1 MAEVLSS
8 QITNRDA
15 TPRVLEDSRESKAR
29 VLESCAL
36 VEIETSHASADVIR
50 YFSVPSN
57 ARISE
62 ILLSCDDSGTAGA
75 MDIGV
80 YQTTENGGAVVDADL
95 FASAQ
100 VMTTALT
107 NSDVTH
113 ESGQYDIAESEMPLW
128 EVLGLSADS
137 NRDYDICGTLTQA
150 AESAATTVLKGRF
163 VI

>member
-1 MAEVLSS
+1 MAEKLSA

-15 TPRVLEDSRESKAR
+15 VPRVLEDSRETKAR
-29 VLESCAL
+29 LQESCAL
-36 VEIETSHASADVIR
+36 VEVASTDASDDVIR

-57 ARISE
+57 ARISQ

-100 VMTTALT
+100 VLTTALT
-107 NSDVTH
+107 NSDVTY
-113 ESGQYDIAESEMPLW
+113 ESGQYNIDESEAPLW
-128 EVLGLSADS
+128 SVLGLSADS
-137 NRDYDICGTLTQA
+137 NRDYDICGTLTTA
-150 AESAATTVLKGRF
+150 AESDATTVLKGRF
-163 VI
+163 VV